1 MSRSLITE
9 LMTDEFS
16 ARDRQNF
23 ERNVRQSRLK
33 SFPKKPSPNELK
45 EDDLG
50 VYIDQAT
57 NSYVLILKKGNRLI
71 EWFSNGTQEP
81 VTVQHTVAAG
91 DVLTIQNGLII
102 KIA

>member
-23 ERNVRQSRLK
+23 ERNVSQSRLK

-81 VTVQHTVAAG
+81 VTVQHTVKED

-102 KIA
+102 KIK